1 MIDRT
6 KLISIPLNSEWPIV
20 GLAAETFTF
29 DQSKSPHEIHVE
41 RSGDVN
47 TQVHIDWKLVD
58 IENGQDYA
66 ELSGSLL
73 FAPGVCEMPIL
84 FASPLITNETGNAK
98 VSLVL
103 TPKTEPIIQR
113 IVEAPVTIVNDI
125 EPAKIGFK
133 LKSATEI
140 KQSDKEV
147 SLLLTRTG
155 FAFGE
160 VDVTWA
166 INTRLND
173 KDFIQKQQVHFG
185 PGELEKEIN
194 LTFSNKPMRDKNG
207 KYSLTA
213 SDLVGDAIL
222 DMDAFKL
229 DIDVTN
235 DIEWPLVEF
244 AEPKMTMKQSE
255 GTLSIPVVRNLTAN
269 FIRVNWHEIGEREF
283 GKDWRKDAGVLEFQ
297 PLCGIMQISL
307 ACCQK
312 PTMAKTA
319 EIELELCGAAE
330 DQEFLLGMNRKC
342 LITLIQDVPFPSV
355 SFGMDKVVVNQSQ
368 KSLDLP
374 VKRHLNMATEAKVEW
389 SIKSNDGYYTEQG
402 GGLVIWDEGED
413 MKIVK
418 LNLCPKLAELPES
431 QLTMMLLPDMEVA
444 TVGEVGECAVTV
456 KNDLEP
462 VAIEM
467 AHFEC
472 PVERTAGSIPIR
484 LFRKGTADCA
494 VTCSCEVSI
503 EGQVIQLAQV
513 TFSEGQTEASFDLL
527 LDQMPRYTDIDDYV
541 IRITKTESD
550 FTPKNEPP
558 KEFVVPVAND
568 VERSEIKVTALNDEV
583 AQSTGQVELKVERS
597 GNLKGSI
604 MADYVL
610 SGGNLDGFRG
620 TVSLADGERE
630 KLFTV
635 NLAGDPLDGDES
647 KMKVAIVSAEGMSCP
662 KIENADFEFSM
673 IHDVKPVK
681 ISVVKPDFQVAQ
693 SQGIFTMKMTRSL
706 NLEGSVTVPYH
717 VESDLPGFETSKGV
731 VLLDEGETETD
742 IAVKIDMAPNN
753 YPDVEYR
760 LVLGDARGVKDAIM
774 EERVF
779 PVEVKQD
786 LRIPTIDFSIEKLDS
801 AQSAGS
807 VPLTIIRKDNAH
819 GSIMIKYAVT
829 SPTMGRIEK
838 WEKVEPGVTEH
849 VVDIQLYPDPIE
861 TEEEEYTIELLE
873 AEGETMPQ
881 IGDCDSCTILVM
893 NDIKPTKITMP
904 VTSYQLKQTDLSTNI
919 PIIRLEPNLDDLV
932 EIGWH
937 VEPVDLYEPI
947 DYFYERQRGKVRLLD
962 GEQEALIKFSLIQV
976 PQKQPT
982 CQLRIVLEQP
992 RGGLRPEILNGV
1004 AEVNIENN
1012 IPRPLIQLDIQ
1023 EDKIKQTAGGVSL
1036 PVSRSR
1042 FLGGKILVPWYLDV
1056 SNENSPYYG
1065 VGGREMIDDGEES
1078 TEIKFKLPNFPLW
1091 AESNKLILRLG
1102 GLGGDHFPEQ
1112 APDKGTTKVYVD
1124 NDIQSETVSFLGS
1137 EKVVKQTDSEK
1148 ILLHV
1153 NRSGFLN
1160 TELLSKWF
1168 IKSID
1173 PIYSAYRG
1181 EISFK
1186 KGDVDKTIE
1195 IPISQ
1200 DPSELENSIFTVALS
1215 IPTLLNIEEQE
1226 SPVRRKPKL
1235 GKFPVCAVTVV
1246 NDIERPTASLP
1257 VEKITIRQS
1266 DKLFSIGVVR
1276 GGLGEC
1282 IVAWRIVDARLDSPY
1297 QNLSGSA
1304 KFTGEDQL
1312 FTVQF
1317 DLPQTPQDIEEDKFM
1332 IQLLDPKV
1340 STCGHSQLN
1349 FHSIFRDKIIQC

>member
-1 MIDRT
+1 MFSRHRNR
-6 KLISIPLNSEWPIV
+6 SHSEWPII
-20 GLAAETFTF
+20 GLAEESYTF

-47 TQVHIDWKLVD
+47 AHVKVDWCLVD
-58 IENGQDYA
+58 VENGHDYT
-66 ELSGSLL
+66 ENVGSLV

-84 FASPLITNETGNAK
+84 FTSPLITKETGNAK
-98 VSLVL
+98 LMVKIA
-103 TPKTEPIIQR
+103 TKTEPIITR
-113 IVEAPVTIVNDI
+113 LIEAPVEIMNDI
-125 EPAKIGFK
+125 EPCKIGFK

-140 KQSDKEV
+140 KQSDKEI

-173 KDFIQKQQVHFG
+173 KDFIQKQHVHFG
-185 PGELEKEIN
+185 PGELEKEISFLLN
-194 LTFSNKPMRDKNG
+194 DKPTKDKNG
-207 KYSLTA
+207 KYGLSA
-213 SDLVGDAIL
+213 SDLIGDAVL
-222 DMDAFKL
+222 DMDAFKF

-244 AEPKMTMKQSE
+244 AEPTLTMKQSE

-269 FIRVNWHEIGEREF
+269 LISVNWREVGEREF
-283 GKDWRKDAGVLEFQ
+283 GTDWMRKDAGVLEFQ
-297 PLCGIMQISL
+297 PLCGIMHISL
-307 ACCQK
+307 PVCQK

-319 EIELELCGAAE
+319 EIELELAGAAE
-330 DQEFLLGMNRKC
+330 DQDFLLGMNRKC
-342 LITLIQDVPFPSV
+342 LITLVQDVPFPTV
-355 SFGMDKVVVNQSQ
+355 SFGMDTITVNQSEKQ
-368 KSLDLP
+368 LELP
-374 VKRHLNMATEAKVEW
+374 VRRELNMESETKVDW
-389 SIKSNDGYYTEQG
+389 SIKSNDGYYTELG
-402 GGLVIWDEGED
+402 GGLIIWGEGE
-413 MKIVK
+413 KEQIVK
-418 LNLCPKLAELPES
+418 LNLCTKLAELPES
-431 QLTMMLLPDMEVA
+431 QLTMMLVPDMEVA
-444 TVGEVGECAVTV
+444 TVGDVGECAVTV

-462 VAIEM
+462 VSIEM
-467 AHFEC
+467 ATFEC

-494 VTCSCEVSI
+494 VTCSAEVSI

-513 TFSEGQTEASFDLL
+513 TFSEGQTEASFELL
-527 LDQMPRYTDIDDYV
+527 LDQMPRYTDIDDYL
-541 IRITKTESD
+541 IKITKIESD
-550 FTPKNEPP
+550 FTPKNETP
-558 KEFVVPVAND
+558 KEFVVPVQND
-568 VERSEIKVTALNDEV
+568 VERSQIKVTALNDEV
-583 AQSTGQVELKVERS
+583 AQSTGRVDLKVERT

-604 MADYVL
+604 MAEYEL
-610 SGGNLDGFRG
+610 SGGNLDGFKG

-635 NLAGDPLDGDES
+635 DLAGDPLDGDS
-647 KMKVAIVSAEGMSCP
+647 STMKVSIVGADGVSCP

-681 ISVVKPDFQVAQ
+681 ISIEKPDVQISQ
-693 SQGIFTMKMTRSL
+693 SEGSFKMKMTRSL

-717 VESDLPGFETSKGV
+717 IESDLPDYETVKGV

-742 IAVKIDMAPNN
+742 ISVKIDMAPNN
-753 YPDVEYR
+753 HPEIEYR
-760 LVLGDARGVKDAIM
+760 LVLGDARGVKDAII
-774 EERVF
+774 EQKVF
-779 PVEVKQD
+779 AVDVKQD
-786 LRIPTIDFSIEKLDS
+786 LQVPTVDFSVGSLQAD
-801 AQSAGS
+801 QSIGS
-807 VPLTIIRKDNAH
+807 IPLVVTRKDNNH

-829 SPTMGRIEK
+829 SSSLGRVEK

-849 VVDIQLYPDPIE
+849 TIDIPLCPDPVDLE
-861 TEEEEYTIELLE
+861 QEEYTIELLE

-881 IGDCDSCTILVM
+881 IGECDSCTILVL
-893 NDIKPTKITMP
+893 NDIRPTQITIP
-904 VTSYQLKQTDLSTNI
+904 VSSYQVKQTELTTEI
-919 PIIRLEPNLDDLV
+919 PVIRLEPNLDDLV

-947 DYFYERQRGKVRLLD
+947 DYFYERQRGTVRLVD
-962 GEQEALIKFSLIQV
+962 GSQESRIKFSLIQV

-982 CQLRIVLEQP
+982 CLLKIVLEQP
-992 RGGLRPEILNGV
+992 RGGLKAEILNGI
-1004 AEVNIENN
+1004 AQISIEND

-1102 GLGGDHFPEQ
+1102 GLGGDHYPEQ

-1124 NDIQSETVSFLGS
+1124 NDIQSETVSFLGAD
-1137 EKVVKQTDSEK
+1137 KVIKQTDCEK
-1148 ILLHV
+1148 LLLHV

-1160 TELLSKWF
+1160 TELISKWF

-1173 PIYSAYRG
+1173 PIYSTFRG
-1181 EISFK
+1181 EINFR

-1215 IPTLLNIEEQE
+1215 IPTLINLEEQD

-1246 NDIERPTASLP
+1246 NDVERPTASLP

-1266 DKLFSIGVVR
+1266 DKVFSIGVVR

-1282 IVAWRIVDARLDSPY
+1282 IVAWRIVDARINSPY

-1317 DLPQTPQDIEEDKFM
+1317 DLPQAPQDIQEDKFM

-1340 STCGHSQLN
+1340 SVLEAMSFVSVAH
-1349 FHSIFRDKIIQC
+1349 IF